1 MARRIQGLSISAMSQ
16 ATGSSVMRLASI
28 NQKGSTMGNRATI
41 EVRDATGDKA
51 PCYVYIHWCGS
62 PEQVIEVV
70 KKAAPDMR
78 HNDCQYAMARLI
90 GTYHDKLAGGLSL
103 GVTKHKEEFDNGHY
117 VVDMSKGK
125 ITNDNELIAKDIE
138 FGQF

>member
-1 MARRIQGLSISAMSQ
+1 MARRVQRLSISEMSQ
-16 ATGSSVMRLASI
+16 ETGSSVMRLASI

-41 EVRDATGDKA
+41 EVKDHQGSA

-90 GTYHDKLAGGLSL
+90 GTYHDELAGGLSL
-103 GVTKHKEEFDNGHY
+103 GVTKYKEEFDNGHY
-117 VVDMSKGK
+117 VVDMSNGK

-138 FGQF
+138 FGHF

>member
-1 MARRIQGLSISAMSQ
+1 MSQ

-41 EVRDATGDKA
+41 EVIDSTGDSF
-51 PCYVYIHWCGS
+51 PCYAYVHWDGS
-62 PEQVIEVV
+62 PDQVIEVV
-70 KKAAPDMR
+70 VKAAPNMR
-78 HNDCQYAMARLI
+78 RNDCQYAMARLI
-90 GTYHDKLAGGLSL
+90 GTYHEELAGGLSL

>member
-1 MARRIQGLSISAMSQ
+1 MSQ

-41 EVRDATGDKA
+41 EVIDSMGDSF
-51 PCYVYIHWCGS
+51 PCYAYVHWDGS
-62 PEQVIEVV
+62 PEKVIEVV
-70 KKAAPDMR
+70 VKAAPRMR
-78 HNDCQYAMARLI
+78 HNDCQYALARLI
-90 GTYHDKLAGGLSL
+90 GTYHQEIDGGLSL
-103 GVTKHKEEFDNGHY
+103 GIVQHKEEFDNGHY

-138 FGQF
+138 FGKF

>member
-1 MARRIQGLSISAMSQ
+1 MARRIQGLSISEMSQ
-16 ATGSSVMRLASI
+16 ETGSSVMRLASI

-41 EVRDATGDKA
+41 EVRDQHESA

-70 KKAAPDMR
+70 KKAAPNMR
-78 HNDCQYAMARLI
+78 HYDCQYAMARLI
-90 GTYHDKLAGGLSL
+90 GTYHEELAGGLSL
-103 GVTKHKEEFDNGHY
+103 GVTKHKEEWDNGHY

-138 FGQF
+138 FGKF

>member
-1 MARRIQGLSISAMSQ
+1 
-16 ATGSSVMRLASI
+16 MRVS
-28 NQKGSTMGNRATI
+28 
-41 EVRDATGDKA
+41 
-51 PCYVYIHWCGS
+51 
-62 PEQVIEVV
+62 EQVIEVV

-138 FGQF
+138 FGKF